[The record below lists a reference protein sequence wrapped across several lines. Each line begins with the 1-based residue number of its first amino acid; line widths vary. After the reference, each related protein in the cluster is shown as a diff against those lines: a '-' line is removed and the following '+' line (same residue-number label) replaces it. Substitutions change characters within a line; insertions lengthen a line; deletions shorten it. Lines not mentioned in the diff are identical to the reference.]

1 MNKKRAQI
9 IIRNNFCP
17 VQIFAYLYN
26 LIAEKKISPY
36 NPFMKSM
43 TGYGSVR
50 LETETSLLEVSIR
63 TINGRFL
70 EPRFHLPRE
79 LVGVESI
86 LKRELS
92 LYFRRGTI
100 DIFVS
105 RKDAGQKS
113 NLKLILHEDLAAE
126 WLAASQTLSKK
137 FKLRS
142 KLDMATLLQLPDVVR
157 FEEQEEGL
165 KKESKMLIIAFK
177 RACQK
182 CQNERERE
190 GKALQIE
197 LIMTVERLKTL
208 VDEMA
213 NLRNEASASLKDR
226 FESKVMSRF
235 KDMQLDPQRLYQEV
249 VIQLEK
255 ADIQEEISRLVEH
268 MKHFEELLKSSESEG
283 KKLDFYTQELLREVN
298 TIGSKSQLTPL
309 TKIVVLAKTEV
320 EKIREQ
326 VQNIE

>member
-1 MNKKRAQI
+1 
-9 IIRNNFCP
+9 
-17 VQIFAYLYN
+17 
-26 LIAEKKISPY
+26 
-36 NPFMKSM
+36 MKSM

-63 TINGRFL
+63 SINGRFL

-79 LVGVESI
+79 LMSVEAE
-86 LKRELS
+86 LKRVLNQ
-92 LYFRRGTI
+92 FFQRGTI

-113 NLKLILHEDLAAE
+113 NLKLILHEDLAGE
-126 WLAASQTLSKK
+126 WLNASIKLGKK
-137 FKLRS
+137 FKMTT
-142 KLDMATLLQLPDVVR
+142 KLDVTTLLQLPDVVR

-165 KKESKMLIIAFK
+165 KKESKMLKLAFK

-182 CQNERERE
+182 CLNERDRE
-190 GKALQIE
+190 GKALQKE
-197 LIMTVERLKTL
+197 LLATIERLKTL
-208 VDEMA
+208 VEQMA
-213 NLRNEASASLKDR
+213 SLRNEASANLKER
-226 FESKVMSRF
+226 FENKVMSRF
-235 KDMQLDPQRLYQEV
+235 KDLQLDPQRLYQEV

-255 ADIQEEISRLVEH
+255 ADIQEELSRLCEH
-268 MKHFEELLKSSESEG
+268 MKHFEELLMSADSQG

-309 TKIVVLAKTEV
+309 TKIVVLAKTEI